1 MEQDGREGREGTGR
15 RDEMGGHR
23 WHGKKVMERE
33 EEMMKE
39 GSDGT
44 SMKRGNGKEEKERE
58 GGKRS
63 NGRKR

>member
-1 MEQDGREGREGTGR
+1 
-15 RDEMGGHR
+15 
-23 WHGKKVMERE
+23 MERE